1 MLVWVKEYLNK
12 NSATCKSLCNLQE
25 LKIVFKEKNP
35 NVNMGFLKFC
45 TLKPR
50 WCVLAGSKMTHFL
63 CICSIHQNVVLLVDA
78 MDRDLTYKTWSRR
91 SFATLRAT
99 NASAIGVNL
108 VLALQLWKNFLIRNS
123 TNMKMIRNLITVSGA
138 LQIGQYWQPSPPLR
152 KNTKR
157 LWLMLLMI

>member
-1 MLVWVKEYLNK
+1 
-12 NSATCKSLCNLQE
+12 
-25 LKIVFKEKNP
+25 
-35 NVNMGFLKFC
+35 MGFSKFC
-45 TLKPR
+45 ASKPK
-50 WCVLAGSKMTHFL
+50 WCVLTGSKMTHFL

-123 TNMKMIRNLITVSGA
+123 TNMKMMRNLITVSGT

-152 KNTKR
+152 ENTKR
-157 LWLMLLMI
+157 LWLMLLMILQDIYGKAKNYQF